1 MAQNLRTLRRR
12 IRSVQNI
19 QQITRAMKLVAAA
32 RLARAQER
40 ALRGR
45 PYYERLERMF
55 AELSQIAPRV
65 EHPLTRVR
73 TEGKLLAVVI
83 AGDRG
88 MCGAYNLNVIREAM
102 NLYQEAGGRAVF
114 VTIGS
119 RVEAFLRARGYP
131 VVKSWTRLPMDVP
144 QWVMA
149 EIGGYLKREYE
160 KEPAGESGEEP
171 VKAVEIVYT
180 RFESLSRQTVRR
192 MRLLPVVWE
201 GEKEEQAGKQALFEP
216 EPEGILKAL
225 YPRLVDVRLGRALLE
240 SFASEQAA
248 RMIAMDQATENAEEV
263 IRELTRQY
271 NTARQ
276 ESITKELMD
285 IVGGAE
291 ALR

>member
-12 IRSVQNI
+12 IKSVQNI
-19 QQITRAMKLVAAA
+19 QQITRAMKLVATA

-45 PYYERLERMF
+45 PYFERMERMF

-65 EHPLTRVR
+65 EHPLTKTRA
-73 TEGKLLAVVI
+73 EGMVLAVVI
-83 AGDRG
+83 SGERG
-88 MCGAYNLNVIREAM
+88 LCGAFNLNVIREA
-102 NLYQEAGGRAVF
+102 LKLRQENEGRVQF
-114 VTIGS
+114 VTIGVKGS
-119 RVEAFLRARGYP
+119 AFLGARGYP
-131 VVKSWTRLPMDVP
+131 VVKSWTKLPMDVP
-144 QWVMA
+144 QWVMT
-149 EIGGYLKREYE
+149 EIGGYLKKAYE
-160 KEPAGESGEEP
+160 REPAEGSGEEA
-171 VKAVEIVYT
+171 VKQVEIIYT
-180 RFESLSRQTVRR
+180 RFENLARQTVRR
-192 MRLLPVVWE
+192 MRLLPVAWE
-201 GEKEEQAGKQALFEP
+201 GGKAEAAVRQALFEP
-216 EPEGILKAL
+216 EPEEILKAL

-248 RMIAMDQATENAEEV
+248 RMVAMDQATDNAEDV
-263 IRELTRQY
+263 IRDLTQQY